1 MVTNYQ
7 MKKLGTQIERI
18 NKIQPPLYISIDKT
32 YKSIFKSPFM
42 TTTFLTLHRDSS
54 FLLIYLMQC
63 LGIFSII
70 IQQFTRK
77 HFSHFSSL
85 QKNFPRTVRLPILD
99 ADGLT
104 D

>member
-1 MVTNYQ
+1 

-32 YKSIFKSPFM
+32 HKSIFKSSFM

-85 QKNFPRTVRLPILD
+85 QKNIPRTVRLPILD
-99 ADGLT
+99 DDGLT